1 MSSFSEKLAF
11 FNKKAPKEDKKGINI
26 RQSQPSEFSKETK
39 CFLEEINKKSI
50 PEDSKNKKKDTKVIN
65 TISQKNKDKS
75 LSQNN
80 NQNKEGK
87 PSKPI
92 NEKKE
97 FNSNKINSNIKDKIN
112 IFNSK
117 RKEEPKTI
125 KEEEPKIIKGSK
137 IISENPEM
145 IIYQYPNK
153 KPIWLFD
160 NDKILLFIG
169 NNQEQFINAIIN
181 IYRDIS
187 YEDIV
192 RYKVEKDNLQYNY
205 KIYYIKP
212 RTARYNLV
220 IISLP
225 FLWKEGEFV
234 KDIMNIF
241 DIEKLPKRI
250 NYICI
255 TLEDKNQIDDK
266 GIITILTIFSL
277 FERKTINY
285 DIIFLFSK
293 EETNYIINEK
303 NKSILFNEYCDLSL
317 SSIFN
322 HQYFFINN
330 KILYEKSENNR
341 TQWNKLDEEI
351 KKIQNIIKSSI
362 ALNFDKNKELL
373 FSDIFS
379 NDRIKNLKLKK
390 HFKNLE
396 KTEQIILINY
406 FLFCHI
412 SYEIST
418 YILFLYNY
426 IIENEKEISIDDNE
440 IILSKN
446 ANLNNTLYM
455 LSKVKFKE
463 LKYLTGKNCNLIDTN
478 LNLIKN
484 LFSQNL
490 LQLDLSDNQ
499 LKDIS
504 IFNKEEG
511 SLSNLYK
518 LDLSYNKIENIND
531 LFNCKFLYLKVLNL
545 SHNEI
550 SDINCLHQN
559 LYFNSL
565 EKLDLSFNQIKK
577 MNRIDIKTL
586 NYLDLMNNEISEG
599 FLDFLNDFCYSHI
612 SIEKL
617 ILIKDNNALKFQYYD
632 SYSPLMDLKYPIE
645 EKNMNEVLKTISFKQ
660 IKNLEIDRFN
670 NLEWLSN
677 ESLENLQIINFK
689 TKINDLSIFNSTK
702 FTNLKKIVF
711 CNDEP
716 ILKGF
721 NSLNIFSLINLVS
734 IKIEKIKNNYQC
746 YLSCVNPEV
755 QQSFIFDNLN
765 FLKEKFLGNNQK
777 KDLIIDISQEIL
789 DDKNNWDFFSYNEI
803 INSFPIFKNLKADI
817 LDVNYINNKYICKT
831 KFYNHEFRMNFSLD
845 DLKFL
850 NDNELLENLQIIN
863 FKTKINDL
871 SIFNSTKFTNLKKIV
886 FCNDEPILK
895 GFNSLNIFSLI
906 NLVSIKIEKIKNNYQ
921 CYLSCVNPEVQQS
934 FIFDNLN
941 FLKEKFL
948 GNNQKKDL
956 IIDISQEILDDKNNW
971 DFFSYNEIINSFP
984 IFKNLKADILDV
996 DCINN
1001 KYICKTKF
1009 YNHKFTMNFSF
1020 DELNFLNDNMFKE
1033 IEELYLPNIIFN
1045 DNNIGITKE
1054 KFPKIKKL
1062 NIKNIIIDSMK
1073 FFSEVEY
1080 LKTFLDVTLKSNECK
1095 NELLE
1100 FFEDNKFS
1108 MEKITTE
1115 GNKIKIN
1122 YKKPFNFYLF
1132 IDKIDKVKY
1141 FTGCREIYLNNLQLG
1156 DNDIKFLDNKTLFCL
1171 HILNLDGNKITNLDI
1186 LNHIQSLKIEN
1197 LSLKNNLICSG
1208 IESIEKD
1215 YKIQSIEVKL
1225 KEDDQNNHR
1234 ISFGCSKKY
1243 YYSFFYFDY
1252 LCDINKNLDI
1262 FKEIKFEKDFRLDLS
1277 GIKLKNLNFMEN
1289 ENFKYLSEIV
1299 LDNNLIEDIS
1309 IFEKINYNNKISLK
1323 KNPIRKGLHV
1333 LKSPFFKCLY
1343 LELNIEKKENEY
1355 KIFTSFKHPFIDIE
1369 FYINSLNEIKNILD
1383 FDNNYIILIKN
1394 DINESEL
1401 LENNLLIDKSD
1412 LFKSITLFLDFFKNN
1427 TKINIVKKTG
1437 NFELIEGNDI
1447 IFNDNNK
1454 QSLEKI
1460 FIRFKNITNFNSSLL
1475 ELNLIDL
1482 ESDDEELIQCLSF
1495 LNITDLKLINCNFNL
1510 SILKNFTITNLDL
1523 SETTV
1528 TDIKGICQLTKLKKL
1543 NLSNNPYISN
1553 LYELKDAKFKQ
1564 LKELFLSNDNL
1575 EDLNT
1580 IKMSEYKFDELEVL
1594 DLKNNNIKDIT
1605 PIKRAFKSLKKLN
1618 LKNNNI
1624 REQPDFKEMFVSTA
1638 IEFDKWLLGTYIK

>member
-205 KIYYIKP
+205 KIYYIKQ

-817 LDVNYINNKYICKT
+817 LDV
-831 KFYNHEFRMNFSLD
+831 
-845 DLKFL
+845 
-850 NDNELLENLQIIN
+850 
-863 FKTKINDL
+863 
-871 SIFNSTKFTNLKKIV
+871 
-886 FCNDEPILK
+886 
-895 GFNSLNIFSLI
+895 
-906 NLVSIKIEKIKNNYQ
+906 
-921 CYLSCVNPEVQQS
+921 
-934 FIFDNLN
+934 
-941 FLKEKFL
+941 
-948 GNNQKKDL
+948 
-956 IIDISQEILDDKNNW
+956 
-971 DFFSYNEIINSFP
+971 
-984 IFKNLKADILDV
+984 

-1156 DNDIKFLDNKTLFCL
+1156 DNDIKFLDNNTLFCL

>member
-1 MSSFSEKLAF
+1 MSSFSEKLAP
-11 FNKKAPKEDKKGINI
+11 FNKKAPKEDKKEINT
-26 RQSQPSEFSKETK
+26 RQPKPSEFSKERK
-39 CFLEEINKKSI
+39 DFIKEINKKSK
-50 PEDSKNKKKDTKVIN
+50 PEDPKNIKKETRIIN

-75 LSQNN
+75 LNQTN
-80 NQNKEGK
+80 NQNKEEK
-87 PSKPI
+87 SSNPFIIKANDSKI
-92 NEKKE
+92 SENKELSNHQNNNNNNEKKE
-97 FNSNKINSNIKDKIN
+97 SISNKMKSNIKDRIN
-112 IFNSK
+112 FFSSK
-117 RKEEPKTI
+117 PKNEPKTT
-125 KEEEPKIIKGSK
+125 KEEEAKILKESK

-187 YEDIV
+187 YEDNV
-192 RYKVEKDNLQYNY
+192 RYKMENDNVNDNLQYYY

-212 RTARYNLV
+212 RNARNNLI

-225 FLWKEGEFV
+225 FAWKDGEFV

-266 GIITILTIFSL
+266 GIISILTIFSL

-285 DIIFLFSK
+285 NILFLFSK
-293 EETNYIINEK
+293 EEPNYIINEK
-303 NKSILFNEYCDLSL
+303 NKNLLFNEYSDISL
-317 SSIFN
+317 TSIFN

-330 KILYEKSENNR
+330 KILYEKSENNKN
-341 TQWNKLDEEI
+341 QWNKLDEEI

-362 ALNFDKNKELL
+362 DLNFDKNKEFL

-379 NDRIKNLKLKK
+379 NDRIKYLKLKK
-390 HFKNLE
+390 HFISLE

-406 FLFCHI
+406 FLLFPI
-412 SYEIST
+412 TYEISA
-418 YILFLYNY
+418 YILFLYNK
-426 IIENEKEISIDDNE
+426 IIENEKEITIDDNE

-446 ANLNNTLYM
+446 ANLNNTLYI

-463 LKYLTGKNCNLIDTN
+463 LKYLSGKNCNLIDNN
-478 LNLIKN
+478 LNLIKS

-490 LQLDLSDNQ
+490 LQLDLSENE

-504 IFNKEEG
+504 IFNKEEE

-518 LDLSYNKIENIND
+518 LDLSYNKIVNIND
-531 LFNCKFLYLKVLNL
+531 LFNCKFSNLKVLNL

-550 SDINCLHQN
+550 SDINCLQQN
-559 LYFNSL
+559 LCFNSL
-565 EKLDLSFNQIKK
+565 EKLDLSFNRIKK
-577 MNRIDIKTL
+577 LNKIDIKTL

-599 FLDFLNDFCYSHI
+599 FLDFLNYFFYSCN
-612 SIEKL
+612 SLEKL
-617 ILIKDNNALKFQYYD
+617 ILTKDNNALKFQYYD
-632 SYSPLMDLKYPIE
+632 SSSRLMNLIYPIE
-645 EKNMNEVLKTISFKQ
+645 ENNMNETLKSISFKQ

-689 TKINDLSIFNSTK
+689 TKIDDLSIFNTIK
-702 FTNLKKIVF
+702 FINLKKIVF

-734 IKIEKIKNNYQC
+734 IKIEKIKDNYEC
-746 YLSCVNPEV
+746 YLSCANPEI
-755 QQSFIFDNLN
+755 QHTFIFDNLN

-777 KDLIIDISQEIL
+777 KDLIIDIAQEIL
-789 DDKNNWDFFSYNEI
+789 DDENNWDFFSYNEI

-817 LDVNYINNKYICKT
+817 LDVNYINNKY
-831 KFYNHEFRMNFSLD
+831 L
-845 DLKFL
+845 
-850 NDNELLENLQIIN
+850 
-863 FKTKINDL
+863 
-871 SIFNSTKFTNLKKIV
+871 
-886 FCNDEPILK
+886 
-895 GFNSLNIFSLI
+895 
-906 NLVSIKIEKIKNNYQ
+906 
-921 CYLSCVNPEVQQS
+921 
-934 FIFDNLN
+934 
-941 FLKEKFL
+941 
-948 GNNQKKDL
+948 
-956 IIDISQEILDDKNNW
+956 
-971 DFFSYNEIINSFP
+971 
-984 IFKNLKADILDV
+984 
-996 DCINN
+996 
-1001 KYICKTKF
+1001 CKTKF
-1009 YNHKFTMNFSF
+1009 YNHKFRMNFSF
-1020 DELNFLNDNMFKE
+1020 DDLNFLNDNLFKE
-1033 IEELYLPNIIFN
+1033 IEELYLPNIICN

-1062 NIKNIIIDSMK
+1062 NLKNNIIESMK

-1080 LKTFLDVTLKSNECK
+1080 LKTFLDLKLKSNECK

-1100 FFEDNKFS
+1100 FFEDKKFS

-1115 GNKIKIN
+1115 GNQIKIN
-1122 YKKPFNFYLF
+1122 YEKPFNFYLF
-1132 IDKIDKVKY
+1132 IDKIDKIKF

-1156 DNDIKFLDNKTLFCL
+1156 DNDIKFLDNKTLL
-1171 HILNLDGNKITNLDI
+1171 YLDVLNLDGNKITNLDI
-1186 LNHIQSLKIEN
+1186 LKHIKSLKIRN

-1208 IESIEKD
+1208 IESIKKD
-1215 YKIQSIEVKL
+1215 YELQSIEVKI
-1225 KEDDQNNHR
+1225 KEDDQNHHI
-1234 ISFGCSKKY
+1234 ISFGFKKNGFY
-1243 YYSFFYFDY
+1243 YDSFFYFDY
-1252 LCDINKNLDI
+1252 LCDINNNSDI

-1289 ENFKYLSEIV
+1289 KNFKNVSEIV
-1299 LDNNLIEDIS
+1299 LDNNLIDDIS
-1309 IFEKINYNNKISLK
+1309 IFEKINYKNKISLK
-1323 KNPIRKGLHV
+1323 QNPIRKGLHV
-1333 LKSPFFKCLY
+1333 LKSPFFRCLY

-1369 FYINSLNEIKNILD
+1369 FYINSIKEIKNILD
-1383 FDNNYIILIKN
+1383 FDNNIIILINN
-1394 DINESEL
+1394 DIDEL
-1401 LENNLLIDKSD
+1401 ELFENNLLIDKSD
-1412 LFKSITLFLDFFKNN
+1412 TFKSMTLFLDFFKNN
-1427 TKINIVKKTG
+1427 RKINIVKKTG
-1437 NFELIEGNDI
+1437 DFELIEDNDI

-1460 FIRFKNITNFNSSLL
+1460 FIHFKKITNYNSSVL

-1495 LNITDLKLINCNFNL
+1495 LPIIDLKLINCNFNL

-1523 SETTV
+1523 SETPV
-1528 TDIKGICQLTKLKKL
+1528 TDIKGICQISKLKKL
-1543 NLSNNPYISN
+1543 NLSNNSNISN

-1564 LKELFLSNDNL
+1564 IKELVLSNDNL
-1575 EDLNT
+1575 EDLNI
-1580 IKMSEYKFDELEVL
+1580 IKMSDYKFDELEVL
-1594 DLKNNNIKDIT
+1594 DLTNNNIKDIT
-1605 PIKRAFKSLKKLN
+1605 PIKRTFKSLRKLF

-1624 REQPDFKEMFVSTA
+1624 REQPDFKEMFVSEN
-1638 IEFDKWLLGTYIK
+1638 IDFNMWDLGTYIK